1 MKDKKGYINKAYGA
15 KLADT
20 DEKILKVSN
29 RRLVFLTALFVVM
42 VMSGFYSFV
51 HWSVGFTSSVSFCIQ
66 CHEMAAAYRDWQTSS
81 HNDNGIGVVADCT
94 DCHLPP
100 GFVPKIT
107 VKIYYGIKDSYAH
120 YFGTDGNLDRK
131 KLAEMARR
139 NISDDS
145 CLKCHKNLYPSTL
158 PRGGFIA
165 HSAVDRGEKRKCIS
179 CHNSHNNFVH
189 NYKLY
194 FG

>member
-1 MKDKKGYINKAYGA
+1 MKDKKINKAYGA

-20 DEKILKVSN
+20 DAKVLKVSD
-29 RRLVFLTALFVVM
+29 RRLVFLSSLFIVM
-42 VMSGFYSFV
+42 AMSSLYIFV

-66 CHEMAAAYRDWQTSS
+66 CHEMANAYKDWQTSS
-81 HNDNGIGVVADCT
+81 HNDNGIGVVADCA
-94 DCHLPP
+94 DCHLPT

-107 VKIYYGIKDSYAH
+107 AKIYYGIKDTYAH
-120 YFGTDGNLDRK
+120 YFGDIENLNRER
-131 KLAEMARR
+131 LAEIARR
-139 NISDDS
+139 NITDDS
-145 CLKCHKNLYPSTL
+145 CLQCHKNLYPSTL

-165 HSAVDRGEKRKCIS
+165 HSAVDRGEKRKCVS
-179 CHNSHNNFVH
+179 CHNNFVH